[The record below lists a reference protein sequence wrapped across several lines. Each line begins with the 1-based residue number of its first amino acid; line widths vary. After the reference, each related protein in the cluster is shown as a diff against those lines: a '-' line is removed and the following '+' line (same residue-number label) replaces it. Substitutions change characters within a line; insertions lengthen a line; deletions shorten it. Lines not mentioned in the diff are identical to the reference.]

1 MTDMRF
7 AGDAILALELT
18 VMLALPALCRTVP
31 GFAQRRTA
39 AAATSAPDPVTR
51 ASAASVS
58 FRKVCTAVSR
68 IIRASSSGLAT
79 PAGLEPATFG
89 L

>member
-31 GFAQRRTA
+31 GFAQALTGELDDML
-39 AAATSAPDPVTR
+39 SGPLPSPGVEHNLR
-51 ASAASVS
+51 A
-58 FRKVCTAVSR
+58 
-68 IIRASSSGLAT
+68 IREHVEKG
-79 PAGLEPATFG
+79 
-89 L
+89 